1 MKPMAPAPIFQRLD
15 RTAPAPYTRSEYRRR
30 ALWMLVERCLFR
42 PSLPRAYRWRRFLLQ
57 RFGATLAGSAVRPT
71 VRITH
76 PWLLTMGEFTILG
89 DRVTVYNLGPI
100 NLGNHTVVSQ
110 DVVLCAGSHDY
121 TQPELP
127 LLRPTITIGSGVW
140 ICAGAFI
147 GPGVT
152 IGDNA
157 IVAARAV
164 VTRDVP
170 PGVIVGGNP
179 ARPIKQRPLPVTPV

>member
-1 MKPMAPAPIFQRLD
+1 MAETPIFQRLD
-15 RTAPAPYTRSEYRRR
+15 CTAKSPYTRSEYRRR
-30 ALWMLVERCLFR
+30 AAWALVQRCLFR
-42 PSLPRAYRWRRFLLQ
+42 PSLPRAYNWRRFLLQ
-57 RFGATLAGSAVRPT
+57 RFGAHLPKAAVRPSVT
-71 VRITH
+71 IVH
-76 PWLLTMGEFTILG
+76 PWLLTMGKFAILG
-89 DRVTVYNLGPI
+89 DRVTVYNLGPVT
-100 NLGNHTVVSQ
+100 LGDHTVVSQ

-121 TQPELP
+121 TKPELP
-127 LLRPTITIGSGVW
+127 LLRPAITIGSGVW

-164 VTRDVP
+164 VTRDVS

-179 ARPIKQRPLPVTPV
+179 AQVIKQRPLTTSV